1 MEFKKLRKN
10 RIVGFVLNTH
20 SVTNISLNGDTGKYS
35 YPLREAPRNTP
46 EETERVERIVER
58 VVEEHGETIKKLA
71 DE

>member
-1 MEFKKLRKN
+1 M
-10 RIVGFVLNTH
+10 GFVHNTDGL
-20 SVTNISLNGDTGKYS
+20 TNISLNGDAGTYS

-58 VVEEHGETIKKLA
+58 VVEEHSETIKKLA